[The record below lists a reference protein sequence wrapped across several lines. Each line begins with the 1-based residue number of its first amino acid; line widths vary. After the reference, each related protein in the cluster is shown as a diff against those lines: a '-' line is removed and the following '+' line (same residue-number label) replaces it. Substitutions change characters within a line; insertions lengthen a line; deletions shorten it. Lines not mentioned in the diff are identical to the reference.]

1 MGYVFQDRFFGQ
13 VLWGTFFEIAF
24 GDKIHWVHFG
34 EVSFGLMVRR
44 GRFWGIISQI
54 HFPVAQIAL
63 NIKRDET
70 PPRRYSDRPF
80 SRKTDSRPTSDC
92 ASRPFF
98 RAIPV

>member
-1 MGYVFQDRFFGQ
+1 MFWNK
-13 VLWGTFFEIAF
+13 VLVGTFLGIAF

-34 EVSFGLMVRR
+34 EVRFGVRVRR
-44 GRFWGIISQI
+44 VRFWGIISQI

-70 PPRRYSDRPF
+70 SPRRYSDRPF
-80 SRKTDSRPTSDC
+80 SRKTDSRPTSDR
-92 ASRPFF
+92 ASHPFF

>member
-1 MGYVFQDRFFGQ
+1 M
-13 VLWGTFFEIAF
+13 GTFFRIAF
-24 GDKIHWVHFG
+24 LVRFCGVRFERVCFGIRFWWV
-34 EVSFGLMVRR
+34 
-44 GRFWGIISQI
+44 RFWGIISQI

-80 SRKTDSRPTSDC
+80 SRKTDSRPTSDR
-92 ASRPFF
+92 ASHPFF